1 MDYRKITTT
10 DIALEKKL
18 LKAYQA
24 ALETMPQGRLSAKRV
39 KGTIHYYHVDEKT
52 GKQTYIPKSQT
63 ELIYQLKQKRFM
75 KKAVKVIENNINVQ
89 EKILKKYKPYDYHS
103 LKKMLPPSDSD
114 NLLDEYESKVFPDLH
129 KWENSPYRKNPYKPE
144 YLRFKTSFGLMV
156 RSKGEMFIAEL
167 LHNYNIPFHYDAAIK
182 LKDEFGEE
190 KTRYVDFLIR
200 FPDGGFLVWEHM
212 GLFGKEDYQEDQFVK
227 LREYFQNGIFMPNN
241 LIVTMDGPN
250 GEFDN
255 HAVECMI
262 KGQILSRLA

>member
-1 MDYRKITTT
+1 ME
-10 DIALEKKL
+10 LEKKL
-18 LKAYQA
+18 LDAYQTA
-24 ALETMPQGRLSAKRV
+24 MSNMPKGNLGVKRV
-39 KGTIHYYHVDEKT
+39 RGALRYYCIDEQTK
-52 GKQTYIPKSQT
+52 KQSYIPKSNLQ
-63 ELIYQLKQKRFM
+63 LIHMLKQKRWMNKAIKIIKNNLKVQAKIM
-75 KKAVKVIENNINVQ
+75 KHYQ
-89 EKILKKYKPYDYHS
+89 PYDHKA
-103 LKKMLPPSDSD
+103 LQKLLPQVDSD